1 MKTSEEIKRILW
13 EGANELRGSMDASKY
28 KDYMLGLMFYKFL
41 SDRTLDYFRR
51 FAELGEVPQ
60 EKVVEEYTACFE
72 NDEYKDLFIENIKTT
87 LGYVIQPNCLYQ
99 TWLQKIEDNT
109 FEVDDVSTS
118 LSEFERLIVG
128 TKDVND
134 FKGLFSSSIIDVS
147 NTALGE
153 DLNKRSKNIKSLI
166 SLFSDLDMISLQNG
180 DVLGDTYEYL
190 IGMFASDAGKKAGE
204 FYTPRQVSE
213 VMAQIVAKSTE
224 FHKSHPSIYDPTVG
238 SASLLLTVRKHLDG
252 DVQDDL
258 HYYGQEFN
266 TETYNLTRMNLLL
279 HGIRPEKM
287 TIKNGNTLAQDW
299 PEDPERP
306 NEGVQFDIVVM
317 NPPYSDKKW
326 NSRED
331 IPLKVNDPRFADFGV
346 LPPSSKGDFAY
357 LMHGLYHLGQKGTM
371 AIVLPHGV
379 LFRGG
384 AEAEIRKRL
393 VDKNQIDAIIGLPS
407 NLFTNTGI
415 PVCIII
421 LKKNRTLGEPI
432 QIIDASKNFVKVG
445 KNNVLQEKDIAKIV
459 DAYMYKTEI
468 AGYSH
473 VTTIDEI
480 KENEY
485 NLNIPR
491 YVEDVNKDIPE
502 DVEAHVYG
510 GIPYKNLEGL
520 TLLNQLAKDTL
531 ESSYKEIR
539 TGYIDFVKSTEEISR
554 DIFANNNVQALFT
567 HLHVS
572 LQEYI
577 EHWWK
582 QLLHS
587 NSDKNLVHVKE
598 TMLYDMKELLKRVG
612 VVDPYE
618 GYQIIAE
625 LWKTTLTHDLECILE
640 KGFYEGAKLTKPNM
654 VKKTKNKKT
663 YMVQEGW
670 IGEVIPNELLSE
682 TLFSAEREHL
692 NSIKSQLDMNIDA
705 LNEAIDKALE
715 EGTFEYDVLYECL
728 EKETSGEAKRKF
740 VKKNITNE
748 LKNYEKNSEEYV
760 LLKETEAI
768 LEQKSSIDK
777 TYKETEAE
785 LNNLVS
791 NKFSQLTNVEIEH
804 LVYCKWFD
812 GIEEAF
818 TKILKS
824 SIQSEI
830 DVIAMLRERYE
841 DTLQDMD
848 EEIARLEE
856 SLETLL
862 QDLVVIE

>member
-41 SDRTLDYFRR
+41 SDRTLDYFRK

-72 NDEYKDLFIENIKTT
+72 HDEYKDMFIENIKTT

-128 TKDVND
+128 TKDAND

-224 FHKSHPSIYDPTVG
+224 FHTSYPSIYDPTVG

-384 AEAEIRKRL
+384 TEAEIRKRL

-432 QIIDASKNFVKVG
+432 QIIDASSNFVKVG

-459 DAYMYKTEI
+459 DSYMYKTEI
-468 AGYSH
+468 VGYSH
-473 VTTIDEI
+473 VTSIDEI
-480 KENEY
+480 KKNEY

-491 YVEDVNKDIPE
+491 YVEDVNRDIPQ
-502 DVEAHVYG
+502 DVEAHLYG
-510 GIPYKNLEGL
+510 GIPYKNLKGL

-539 TGYIDFVKSTEEISR
+539 TGYIDFVKPTEEISR
-554 DIFANNNVQALFT
+554 DIFANDNVQALFNN
-567 HLHVS
+567 LHVS

-577 EHWWK
+577 ENWWK
-582 QLLHS
+582 QLLHI
-587 NSDKNLVHVKE
+587 NCDKNLVHVKE
-598 TMLYDMKELLKRVG
+598 SMLYDMKELLKRIG
-612 VVDPYE
+612 VLDPYE

-625 LWKTTLTHDLECILE
+625 LWKTTLTHDLEFILE

-670 IGEVIPNELLSE
+670 IGEVIPNELLCE
-682 TLFSAEREHL
+682 TLFGPEREHL
-692 NSIKSQLDMNIDA
+692 NSIKSQMDMNIDA
-705 LNEAIDKALE
+705 LNEVIDKALE
-715 EGTFEYDVLYECL
+715 EGTLEFDVLYECL
-728 EKETSGEAKRKF
+728 EKETTGEAKRKF

-760 LLKETEAI
+760 LLKDTEV
-768 LEQKSSIDK
+768 LLDKKSSLDK
-777 TYKETEAE
+777 KYKEAEVE
-785 LNNLVS
+785 LNILVS
-791 NKFSQLTNVEIEH
+791 NKFSQLTNAEIEH

-812 GIEEAF
+812 GVEEAF
-818 TKILKS
+818 TKILKN

-841 DTLQDMD
+841 DTLHDMD

>member
-41 SDRTLDYFRR
+41 SDRTLDYFRK

-72 NDEYKDLFIENIKTT
+72 NDKYKDMFIENIKTT

-109 FEVDDVSTS
+109 FEVDDVSNS

-128 TKDVND
+128 TKDAND

-480 KENEY
+480 KKNEY

-491 YVEDVNKDIPE
+491 YVEDVNKDIPQ
-502 DVEAHVYG
+502 DVEAHLYG

-520 TLLNQLAKDTL
+520 TVLNQLAKDIL

-539 TGYIDFVKSTEEISR
+539 SGYIDFVKPTEELSR

-567 HLHVS
+567 NLHVS

-587 NSDKNLVHVKE
+587 NNDKNLVHVKE
-598 TMLYDMKELLKRVG
+598 RMLYNMKELLKRVG
-612 VVDPYE
+612 IVDPYE

-625 LWKTTLTHDLECILE
+625 LWKTTLTHDLELILE

-663 YMVQEGW
+663 YMVQDGW

-682 TLFSAEREHL
+682 TLFTSEREHL
-692 NSIKSQLDMNIDA
+692 NSIQSQLDMNIDA

-715 EGTFEYDVLYECL
+715 EETLEYDVLYECL
-728 EKETSGEAKRKF
+728 EKEASGEAKRKF

-768 LEQKSSIDK
+768 LEEKSSIDK
-777 TYKETEAE
+777 KYKEAKIE

-791 NKFSQLTNVEIEH
+791 NKFSQLTNAEIEH

-818 TKILKS
+818 TKILKN

-841 DTLQDMD
+841 DTLHDMD
-848 EEIARLEE
+848 EEIASLEE

>member
-1 MKTSEEIKRILW
+1 MKTSEEIKRKLW

-72 NDEYKDLFIENIKTT
+72 NDEYKDMFIENIKTT

-99 TWLQKIEDNT
+99 TWLQKIENNT
-109 FEVDDVSTS
+109 FEVDDVSNS

-128 TKDVND
+128 TKDAND

-153 DLNKRSKNIKSLI
+153 DVTKRSKNIKSLI

-224 FHKSHPSIYDPTVG
+224 FHRSHPSIYDPTVG
-238 SASLLLTVRKHLDG
+238 SASLLLTVRKHLNR

-459 DAYMYKTEI
+459 DAYMYETEI

-491 YVEDVNKDIPE
+491 YVEDVNKDIPQ
-502 DVEAHVYG
+502 DVEAHLYG

-520 TLLNQLAKDTL
+520 TLLNQLVKDTL

-539 TGYIDFVKSTEEISR
+539 SGYIDFTKSTEEISR
-554 DIFANNNVQALFT
+554 DIFANNNVQALFNN
-567 HLHVS
+567 LHVS
-572 LQEYI
+572 LKEYI
-577 EHWWK
+577 ENWWE

-587 NSDKNLVHVKE
+587 NSDKNLVQVKE
-598 TMLYDMKELLKRVG
+598 SMLYDMKELLKRIG

-625 LWKTTLTHDLECILE
+625 LWKTTLAHDLEFILE

-682 TLFSAEREHL
+682 TLFNVEREHL
-692 NSIKSQLDMNIDA
+692 NSIKSQMDMNIDV
-705 LNEAIDKALE
+705 LNKTIDKALE
-715 EGTFEYDVLYECL
+715 EGTLEYDVLYECL

-748 LKNYEKNSEEYV
+748 LKSYEKNSEEYV
-760 LLKETEAI
+760 LLKDTVA
-768 LEQKSSIDK
+768 LLDQKSSIDK
-777 TYKETEAE
+777 KCKEAEAE
-785 LNNLVS
+785 LNMLVS
-791 NKFSQLTNVEIEH
+791 NKFSQLTNAEIEN
-804 LVYCKWFD
+804 LVYCKWFN
-812 GIEEAF
+812 GVEAEF
-818 TKILKS
+818 TKLLKN

-841 DTLQDMD
+841 DTLHDMD
-848 EEIARLEE
+848 NEITRLEE
-856 SLETLL
+856 SLEMLL

>member
-473 VTTIDEI
+473 VSTIDEI
-480 KENEY
+480 KEN
-485 NLNIPR
+485 
-491 YVEDVNKDIPE
+491 
-502 DVEAHVYG
+502 
-510 GIPYKNLEGL
+510 
-520 TLLNQLAKDTL
+520 
-531 ESSYKEIR
+531 
-539 TGYIDFVKSTEEISR
+539 
-554 DIFANNNVQALFT
+554 
-567 HLHVS
+567 
-572 LQEYI
+572 
-577 EHWWK
+577 
-582 QLLHS
+582 
-587 NSDKNLVHVKE
+587 
-598 TMLYDMKELLKRVG
+598 
-612 VVDPYE
+612 
-618 GYQIIAE
+618 
-625 LWKTTLTHDLECILE
+625 
-640 KGFYEGAKLTKPNM
+640 
-654 VKKTKNKKT
+654 
-663 YMVQEGW
+663 
-670 IGEVIPNELLSE
+670 
-682 TLFSAEREHL
+682 
-692 NSIKSQLDMNIDA
+692 
-705 LNEAIDKALE
+705 
-715 EGTFEYDVLYECL
+715 
-728 EKETSGEAKRKF
+728 
-740 VKKNITNE
+740 
-748 LKNYEKNSEEYV
+748 
-760 LLKETEAI
+760 
-768 LEQKSSIDK
+768 
-777 TYKETEAE
+777 
-785 LNNLVS
+785 
-791 NKFSQLTNVEIEH
+791 
-804 LVYCKWFD
+804 
-812 GIEEAF
+812 
-818 TKILKS
+818 
-824 SIQSEI
+824 
-830 DVIAMLRERYE
+830 
-841 DTLQDMD
+841 
-848 EEIARLEE
+848 
-856 SLETLL
+856 
-862 QDLVVIE
+862 

>member
-41 SDRTLDYFRR
+41 SDRTLDYFRK
-51 FAELGEVPQ
+51 FAELGEVAQ

-72 NDEYKDLFIENIKTT
+72 NDEYKDIFIENIKTT

-99 TWLQKIEDNT
+99 SWLQKIEDNT
-109 FEVDDVSTS
+109 FEVDDVSNS
-118 LSEFERLIVG
+118 LSEFERLIIG

-134 FKGLFSSSIIDVS
+134 FKGLFASSIIDVS

-224 FHKSHPSIYDPTVG
+224 FHKSNPSIYDPTVG
-238 SASLLLTVRKHLDG
+238 SASLLLTVRKHLNRE
-252 DVQDDL
+252 VQDDL

-384 AEAEIRKRL
+384 TEAEIRKRL
-393 VDKNQIDAIIGLPS
+393 VDKNQIDAIIGLPG

-459 DAYMYKTEI
+459 DAYVYKTEI

-480 KENEY
+480 KKNEY

-491 YVEDVNKDIPE
+491 YVEDVNKDVPQ
-502 DVEAHVYG
+502 DVEAHLYG
-510 GIPYKNLEGL
+510 GIPHKNLEGL

-539 TGYIDFVKSTEEISR
+539 DGYIDFTKSTEEISR
-554 DIFANNNVQALFT
+554 DIFENKKVQALFNN
-567 HLHVS
+567 LHDS

-577 EHWWK
+577 QKWWK
-582 QLLHS
+582 QLLHI
-587 NSDKNLVHVKE
+587 NSDKNLIHVKE
-598 TMLYDMKELLKRVG
+598 TMLYDMKELLKCIG

-625 LWKTTLTHDLECILE
+625 LWKGTLMHDLEFILE

-663 YMVQEGW
+663 YMAQEGW
-670 IGEVIPNELLSE
+670 IGEVIPNVLLSE
-682 TLFSAEREHL
+682 KLFSAERERL
-692 NSIKSQLDMNIDA
+692 TSIKSQMDMNIDI

-728 EKETSGEAKRKF
+728 EKEVSGEAKRKF
-740 VKKNITNE
+740 VKKNITSE

-768 LEQKSSIDK
+768 LKQKSSIDK
-777 TYKETEAE
+777 KYKEAKVE
-785 LNNLVS
+785 LNMLVS
-791 NKFSQLTNVEIEH
+791 NKFSELTNEEIEH

-812 GIEEAF
+812 GVEGVF
-818 TKILKS
+818 TKILKNT
-824 SIQSEI
+824 IQSEI
-830 DVIAMLRERYE
+830 GVITMLRERYE
-841 DTLQDMD
+841 DTLHDMD

>member
-41 SDRTLDYFRR
+41 SDRTLDYFRK
-51 FAELGEVPQ
+51 FAELGEVAQ
-60 EKVVEEYTACFE
+60 EKIVEEYTACFE
-72 NDEYKDLFIENIKTT
+72 NDEYKDMFIENIKTT

-109 FEVDDVSTS
+109 FEVDDVSNS

-128 TKDVND
+128 TKDAND

-224 FHKSHPSIYDPTVG
+224 FHKSNPSIYDPTVG
-238 SASLLLTVRKHLDG
+238 SASLLLTVRKYLDRE
-252 DVQDDL
+252 VQDDL

-331 IPLKVNDPRFADFGV
+331 IPLKVNAPRFADFGV

-393 VDKNQIDAIIGLPS
+393 VDKNQIDAIIGLPGK
-407 NLFTNTGI
+407 LFTNTGI

-421 LKKNRTLGEPI
+421 LKKNRMLSDPI
-432 QIIDASKNFVKVG
+432 QIIDASKNFIKVG

-473 VTTIDEI
+473 VTTVDEI

-491 YVEDVNKDIPE
+491 YVEDVSKDIPQ
-502 DVEAHVYG
+502 DVEAHLYG
-510 GIPYKNLEGL
+510 GIPHKNLEGL
-520 TLLNQLAKDTL
+520 TLLNQLAKGTL
-531 ESSYKEIR
+531 ERSYREMR
-539 TGYIDFVKSTEEISR
+539 SGYIDFTKSTDEISR
-554 DIFANNNVQALFT
+554 DIFANNNVQALFNN
-567 HLHVS
+567 LHVS

-577 EHWWK
+577 ENWWK
-582 QLLHS
+582 QLLHI
-587 NSDKNLVHVKE
+587 NSDKNLVQVKDS
-598 TMLYDMKELLKRVG
+598 MLYDMKELLKRVG

-625 LWKTTLTHDLECILE
+625 LWKTMLTHDLEIILE

-663 YMVQEGW
+663 YMVQDGW
-670 IGEVIPNELLSE
+670 IGEVIPNVLLSE
-682 TLFSAEREHL
+682 TLFCAERAHL
-692 NSIKSQLDMNIDA
+692 NSIKSQADMNIDI
-705 LNEAIDKALE
+705 LNEVIDKALE
-715 EGTFEYDVLYECL
+715 EGTLEYDVLYECL

-760 LLKETEAI
+760 LLKETEA
-768 LEQKSSIDK
+768 LLTQKSSFDK
-777 TYKETEAE
+777 KCKEAEAE
-785 LNNLVS
+785 LNTLVS
-791 NKFSQLTNVEIEH
+791 NKFSQLTNAEVEH

-812 GIEEAF
+812 GVEEAF
-818 TKILKS
+818 TKVLKK
-824 SIQSEI
+824 SIQYEI

-841 DTLQDMD
+841 DTLHDMD
-848 EEIARLEE
+848 EEIERLEE

>member
-1 MKTSEEIKRILW
+1 
-13 EGANELRGSMDASKY
+13 
-28 KDYMLGLMFYKFL
+28 
-41 SDRTLDYFRR
+41 
-51 FAELGEVPQ
+51 
-60 EKVVEEYTACFE
+60 
-72 NDEYKDLFIENIKTT
+72 
-87 LGYVIQPNCLYQ
+87 
-99 TWLQKIEDNT
+99 
-109 FEVDDVSTS
+109 
-118 LSEFERLIVG
+118 
-128 TKDVND
+128 
-134 FKGLFSSSIIDVS
+134 
-147 NTALGE
+147 
-153 DLNKRSKNIKSLI
+153 
-166 SLFSDLDMISLQNG
+166 MISLQNG

-224 FHKSHPSIYDPTVG
+224 FHRSNPSIYDPTVG
-238 SASLLLTVRKHLDG
+238 SASLLLTVRKHLNRE
-252 DVQDDL
+252 VQDDL

-393 VDKNQIDAIIGLPS
+393 VDKNQIDAIIGLPG

-432 QIIDASKNFVKVG
+432 QIIDASKNFEKVG

-491 YVEDVNKDIPE
+491 YVEDVNKDIPQ
-502 DVEAHVYG
+502 DVEAHLYG
-510 GIPYKNLEGL
+510 GIPHKNLEGL

-531 ESSYKEIR
+531 ESSYEEIR
-539 TGYIDFVKSTEEISR
+539 TAYIGFTKSTEEINR
-554 DIFANNNVQALFT
+554 DIFENKNVQDLFNN
-567 HLHVS
+567 LHDS

-577 EHWWK
+577 QKWWK
-582 QLLHS
+582 QLLHI
-587 NSDKNLVHVKE
+587 NSDKNLMHVKE
-598 TMLYDMKELLKRVG
+598 TMLYDMKELLKRIG

-625 LWKTTLTHDLECILE
+625 LWKSTLTHDLELILE
-640 KGFYEGAKLTKPNM
+640 KGFHEGAKLTKPNM

-705 LNEAIDKALE
+705 LNEVIDKALE
-715 EGTFEYDVLYECL
+715 EGTLEFDVLYECL

-740 VKKNITNE
+740 VKKNIINE

-760 LLKETEAI
+760 LLKETETL
-768 LEQKSSIDK
+768 LEQKSATDK
-777 TYKETEAE
+777 KCKEAE
-785 LNNLVS
+785 VELNILVS
-791 NKFSQLTNVEIEH
+791 DKFSQLTNAEIEH

-812 GIEEAF
+812 GVEEAF
-818 TKILKS
+818 TKILKN

-841 DTLQDMD
+841 DTLHDMD
-848 EEIARLEE
+848 EEIERLEE

>member
-1 MKTSEEIKRILW
+1 M
-13 EGANELRGSMDASKY
+13 
-28 KDYMLGLMFYKFL
+28 
-41 SDRTLDYFRR
+41 
-51 FAELGEVPQ
+51 
-60 EKVVEEYTACFE
+60 
-72 NDEYKDLFIENIKTT
+72 
-87 LGYVIQPNCLYQ
+87 
-99 TWLQKIEDNT
+99 
-109 FEVDDVSTS
+109 
-118 LSEFERLIVG
+118 
-128 TKDVND
+128 
-134 FKGLFSSSIIDVS
+134 
-147 NTALGE
+147 
-153 DLNKRSKNIKSLI
+153 
-166 SLFSDLDMISLQNG
+166 
-180 DVLGDTYEYL
+180 
-190 IGMFASDAGKKAGE
+190 
-204 FYTPRQVSE
+204 
-213 VMAQIVAKSTE
+213 
-224 FHKSHPSIYDPTVG
+224 
-238 SASLLLTVRKHLDG
+238 
-252 DVQDDL
+252 
-258 HYYGQEFN
+258 
-266 TETYNLTRMNLLL
+266 
-279 HGIRPEKM
+279 
-287 TIKNGNTLAQDW
+287 
-299 PEDPERP
+299 
-306 NEGVQFDIVVM
+306 
-317 NPPYSDKKW
+317 
-326 NSRED
+326 
-331 IPLKVNDPRFADFGV
+331 
-346 LPPSSKGDFAY
+346 
-357 LMHGLYHLGQKGTM
+357 
-371 AIVLPHGV
+371 
-379 LFRGG
+379 
-384 AEAEIRKRL
+384 
-393 VDKNQIDAIIGLPS
+393 
-407 NLFTNTGI
+407 
-415 PVCIII
+415 
-421 LKKNRTLGEPI
+421 
-432 QIIDASKNFVKVG
+432 KVG

-491 YVEDVNKDIPE
+491 YVEDVNKDIPQ
-502 DVEAHVYG
+502 DMEAHVYG
-510 GIPYKNLEGL
+510 GIPHKNLEGL

-539 TGYIDFVKSTEEISR
+539 SGYIDFTKSTEEISR
-554 DIFANNNVQALFT
+554 DIFANNNVQALFDN
-567 HLHVS
+567 LHVS

-654 VKKTKNKKT
+654 VKKTKNKKI

-670 IGEVIPNELLSE
+670 IGEVIPNELVSK

-715 EGTFEYDVLYECL
+715 EGTLEYDVLYECL

-740 VKKNITNE
+740 VKKNITKE

-760 LLKETEAI
+760 LLKEIEAI

-777 TYKETEAE
+777 TYKEAEVE

-791 NKFSQLTNVEIEH
+791 NKFSQLTNAEIEH

>member
-41 SDRTLDYFRR
+41 SDRTLDYFRK

-60 EKVVEEYTACFE
+60 ATVVEEYTACFE
-72 NDEYKDLFIENIKTT
+72 TNEYKDMFIENIKTT

-134 FKGLFSSSIIDVS
+134 FKGLFSSSIIDVT

-166 SLFSDLDMISLQNG
+166 TLFADLDMISLQNG

-224 FHKSHPSIYDPTVG
+224 FHKSNPSIYDPTVG

-306 NEGVQFDIVVM
+306 NEGVQFDVVVM

-384 AEAEIRKRL
+384 TEAEIRKRL

-421 LKKNRTLGEPI
+421 LKKNRMLGDPI

-491 YVEDVNKDIPE
+491 YVEDVNQDIPH

-520 TLLNQLAKDTL
+520 TLLHQLAKDTL
-531 ESSYKEIR
+531 QGSYQEVR
-539 TGYIDFVKSTEEISR
+539 TGYITFTKSTEELR
-554 DIFANNNVQALFT
+554 QAIFENNNVQALFH
-567 HLHVS
+567 HLHDS
-572 LQEYI
+572 LQSYLAS
-577 EHWWK
+577 WWEK
-582 QLLHS
+582 LLRIDGDTQLMHM
-587 NSDKNLVHVKE
+587 KE
-598 TMLYDMKELLKRVG
+598 SMLNQMKELLEHVG

-618 GYQIIAE
+618 GYQIMAE
-625 LWKTTLTHDLECILE
+625 LWKTTLTHDLEFILE
-640 KGFYEGAKLTKPNM
+640 KGFYEGAKLTKPKM

-670 IGEVIPNELLSE
+670 IGEVIPNELLSK
-682 TLFSAEREHL
+682 TLFRAEREHVQ
-692 NSIKSQLDMNIDA
+692 SIKSQIDANIDTV
-705 LNEAIDKALE
+705 NETIDKALE

-728 EKETSGEAKRKF
+728 EKETTGEAKRKF
-740 VKKNITNE
+740 VKKTITNE
-748 LKNYEKNSEEYV
+748 LKNYEKNSAEYV

-768 LEQKSSIDK
+768 LDQKSSLEK
-777 TYKETEAE
+777 QYKEGEAE
-785 LNNLVS
+785 LNMLVS
-791 NKFSQLTNVEIEH
+791 NTFSQLTNAEIEQ
-804 LVYCKWFD
+804 LVYRKWFD
-812 GIEEAF
+812 GVEEAF
-818 TKILKS
+818 TKILKH

>member
-41 SDRTLDYFRR
+41 SDRTLDYFRK

-72 NDEYKDLFIENIKTT
+72 DNEYKDLFIENIKTT

-384 AEAEIRKRL
+384 AETEIRKRL

-480 KENEY
+480 KKNEY

-491 YVEDVNKDIPE
+491 YVEDVNKDIPQ

-539 TGYIDFVKSTEEISR
+539 AGYIDFVKPTEEISR
-554 DIFANNNVQALFT
+554 DIFENKNVQALFT
-567 HLHVS
+567 HLHAS

-598 TMLYDMKELLKRVG
+598 RMLYDMKELLKRVG

-654 VKKTKNKKT
+654 VKKTKNKKI

-670 IGEVIPNELLSE
+670 IGEVIPNELVSK

-692 NSIKSQLDMNIDA
+692 NSIKFQLDMNIDA

-715 EGTFEYDVLYECL
+715 EGTLEYDVLYECL
-728 EKETSGEAKRKF
+728 EKEATGEAKRKF

-748 LKNYEKNSEEYV
+748 LKNCEKNSEEYV

-777 TYKETEAE
+777 TYKEAEAE

-791 NKFSQLTNVEIEH
+791 NKFSQLTNAEIEH

-818 TKILKS
+818 TKILKH

-841 DTLQDMD
+841 DTLHDMD

>member
-41 SDRTLDYFRR
+41 SDRTLDYFRK

-109 FEVDDVSTS
+109 FEVDDVSNS

-252 DVQDDL
+252 EVQDDL

-459 DAYMYKTEI
+459 DAYMYKIEI

-480 KENEY
+480 KKNEY

-491 YVEDVNKDIPE
+491 YVEDVNKDIPQ

-510 GIPYKNLEGL
+510 GIPHKNLEGL

-539 TGYIDFVKSTEEISR
+539 SGYIDFTKSTEEISR
-554 DIFANNNVQALFT
+554 DIFANKNVQALFT

-598 TMLYDMKELLKRVG
+598 RMLYDMKELLKRVG

-670 IGEVIPNELLSE
+670 IGEVIPNELLSK
-682 TLFSAEREHL
+682 TLFSAEREYL
-692 NSIKSQLDMNIDA
+692 NSITSQLDRNIDA

-728 EKETSGEAKRKF
+728 EKEMSGEAKRKF

-777 TYKETEAE
+777 TYKEAEAE

-791 NKFSQLTNVEIEH
+791 NKFSQLTNAEIEH

-818 TKILKS
+818 TKILKH

-841 DTLQDMD
+841 DTLHDID

>member
-41 SDRTLDYFRR
+41 SDRTLDYYRK

-72 NDEYKDLFIENIKTT
+72 NNKYKDMFIENIKTT

-109 FEVDDVSTS
+109 FEVDDVSNS

-331 IPLKVNDPRFADFGV
+331 SPLKVNDPRFADFGV

-480 KENEY
+480 KKNEY

-491 YVEDVNKDIPE
+491 YVEDVNKDIPQ
-502 DVEAHVYG
+502 DVEAHLYG

-520 TLLNQLAKDTL
+520 ILLNQLAKDTL

-539 TGYIDFVKSTEEISR
+539 TGYIDFTKSTEEISR
-554 DIFANNNVQALFT
+554 DIFANNNVQTLFNN
-567 HLHVS
+567 LHVS
-572 LQEYI
+572 LKEYI
-577 EHWWK
+577 ENWWK
-582 QLLHS
+582 QLL
-587 NSDKNLVHVKE
+587 NINGDKNLMYVKE

-670 IGEVIPNELLSE
+670 IGEVIPNELLSK

-692 NSIKSQLDMNIDA
+692 HSIKSQLDMNIDA

-728 EKETSGEAKRKF
+728 EKEATGEAKRKF

-760 LLKETEAI
+760 LLKETEAL

-777 TYKETEAE
+777 TYKEAEAE

-791 NKFSQLTNVEIEH
+791 NKFSHLTNAEIEH

-812 GIEEAF
+812 GVEEAF
-818 TKILKS
+818 TKILKH

>member
-41 SDRTLDYFRR
+41 SDRTLDYFRK

-72 NDEYKDLFIENIKTT
+72 NNEYKDIFIENIKTT

-99 TWLQKIEDNT
+99 RWLQKIEDNT

-134 FKGLFSSSIIDVS
+134 FKGLFSSSIIDVT

-224 FHKSHPSIYDPTVG
+224 FHKSNPSIYDPTVG

-357 LMHGLYHLGQKGTM
+357 LMHGLYHLGQNGTM

-384 AEAEIRKRL
+384 TEAEIRKRL

-421 LKKNRTLGEPI
+421 LKKNRVLGDPI
-432 QIIDASKNFVKVG
+432 QIIDSSRNFVKVG

-459 DAYMYKTEI
+459 DTYMYKAELV
-468 AGYSH
+468 GYSH
-473 VTTIDEI
+473 VTTIDEV
-480 KENEY
+480 KKNEY

-491 YVEDVNKDIPE
+491 YVEDVNQDIPH

-531 ESSYKEIR
+531 ESSYREIR
-539 TGYIDFVKSTEEISR
+539 AGYIDFTKSIEEISR
-554 DIFANNNVQALFT
+554 DIFANNNVQALFDT
-567 HLHVS
+567 LHDN
-572 LQEYI
+572 LQDYI
-577 EHWWK
+577 QNWWK
-582 QLLHS
+582 QLLHI
-587 NSDKNLVHVKE
+587 NSDKNLMHVKE
-598 TMLYDMKELLKRVG
+598 TMLHELKELLKCVG

-625 LWKTTLTHDLECILE
+625 LWKTTLIHDLEFILE

-682 TLFSAEREHL
+682 TLFHAERTHVQ
-692 NSIKSQLDMNIDA
+692 SIKSQIDANIDIV
-705 LNEAIDKALE
+705 NETIDKALE

-728 EKETSGEAKRKF
+728 EKEATGEAKRKF
-740 VKKNITNE
+740 VKKNITGE
-748 LKNYEKNSEEYV
+748 LKNYEKNSTEYV

-768 LEQKSSIDK
+768 LDQKSSLEK
-777 TYKETEAE
+777 KYKEAETE
-785 LNNLVS
+785 LKMLVS
-791 NKFSQLTNVEIEH
+791 NKFSQLTNAEIEH

-818 TKILKS
+818 TKILKH

>member
-41 SDRTLDYFRR
+41 SDRTLDYFRK

-60 EKVVEEYTACFE
+60 EKVVEEYTAYFE
-72 NDEYKDLFIENIKTT
+72 NDEYKDMFIENIKTT

-99 TWLQKIEDNT
+99 TWLQKIEDNS
-109 FEVDDVSTS
+109 FVVDDVSNS
-118 LSEFERLIVG
+118 LTEFERLIVG
-128 TKDVND
+128 TKDAND
-134 FKGLFSSSIIDVS
+134 FRGLFSSSIIDVR

-153 DLNKRSKNIKSLI
+153 DLNKRRKNIMSLI

-224 FHKSHPSIYDPTVG
+224 FHKSNPSIYDPTVG

-252 DVQDDL
+252 EVQDDL

-393 VDKNQIDAIIGLPS
+393 VVKNQIDAIIGLPS

-459 DAYMYKTEI
+459 DAYMYKTEVV
-468 AGYSH
+468 GYSH

-491 YVEDVNKDIPE
+491 YVEDVNKDIPQ
-502 DVEAHVYG
+502 DVEAHLYG
-510 GIPYKNLEGL
+510 GIPYKNLERL

-539 TGYIDFVKSTEEISR
+539 YGYIDFTKSTEEISR
-554 DIFANNNVQALFT
+554 DILANNNVQTLFNN
-567 HLHVS
+567 LHVS
-572 LQEYI
+572 LKEYI
-577 EHWWK
+577 ENWWK
-582 QLLHS
+582 QLL
-587 NSDKNLVHVKE
+587 NINGDKNLMYVKE

-625 LWKTTLTHDLECILE
+625 LWKTTLTHDLELILE

-692 NSIKSQLDMNIDA
+692 NSIKSQLDMSIDT
-705 LNEAIDKALE
+705 LNEAIDKTLE
-715 EGTFEYDVLYECL
+715 EGTLEYDVLYECL
-728 EKETSGEAKRKF
+728 EKEVSGEVKRKF
-740 VKKNITNE
+740 VKKNITKE
-748 LKNYEKNSEEYV
+748 IKNYEKNSEEYV
-760 LLKETEAI
+760 LLKETEA
-768 LEQKSSIDK
+768 LLAQKASIDK
-777 TYKETEAE
+777 KCKEAETE
-785 LNNLVS
+785 LNMLVS
-791 NKFSQLTNVEIEH
+791 NKFSQLTNAEIEH
-804 LVYCKWFD
+804 LVYRKWFD
-812 GIEEAF
+812 GVEKEF
-818 TKILKS
+818 TKILKN

-830 DVIAMLRERYE
+830 DAITILRERYE
-841 DTLQDMD
+841 DTLHDMD
-848 EEIARLEE
+848 EKIERLED
-856 SLETLL
+856 SLEALL

>member
-72 NDEYKDLFIENIKTT
+72 DNEYKDMFIENIKTT

-109 FEVDDVSTS
+109 FEVDDVSNS

-357 LMHGLYHLGQKGTM
+357 LMHGLYHLGQRGTM

-480 KENEY
+480 KKNEY

-491 YVEDVNKDIPE
+491 YVEDVNKDIPQ

-539 TGYIDFVKSTEEISR
+539 SGYIDFVKPIEEISR

-598 TMLYDMKELLKRVG
+598 CMLYDMKELLKRVG

-670 IGEVIPNELLSE
+670 VGEVIPNELVFE

-692 NSIKSQLDMNIDA
+692 NSIKSQLDRNIDA

-715 EGTFEYDVLYECL
+715 EGTLEFDVLYECL

-760 LLKETEAI
+760 LLKETEAL

-777 TYKETEAE
+777 TYKEAEVE
-785 LNNLVS
+785 LNILIS
-791 NKFSQLTNVEIEH
+791 NKFSQLTNAEIEH

-818 TKILKS
+818 TKILKN

-841 DTLQDMD
+841 DTLHDMD
-848 EEIARLEE
+848 EEIERLED

>member
-41 SDRTLDYFRR
+41 SDRTLDYFRK
-51 FAELGEVPQ
+51 FVELGEVPQ
-60 EKVVEEYTACFE
+60 EKVVEDYKACFE
-72 NDEYKDLFIENIKTT
+72 NDEYKDMFIENIKTT

-109 FEVDDVSTS
+109 FEVDDVSNS

-128 TKDVND
+128 TKDAND

-279 HGIRPEKM
+279 HGIRPEKI

-480 KENEY
+480 KKNEY

-491 YVEDVNKDIPE
+491 YVEDVNKDIPQ
-502 DVEAHVYG
+502 DVEAHLYG

-520 TLLNQLAKDTL
+520 TVLNQLAKDIL

-539 TGYIDFVKSTEEISR
+539 SGYIDFVKPTEELSR

-567 HLHVS
+567 NLHVS

-587 NSDKNLVHVKE
+587 NNDKNLVHVKE
-598 TMLYDMKELLKRVG
+598 RMLYDMKELLKHIG
-612 VVDPYE
+612 IVDPYE

-625 LWKTTLTHDLECILE
+625 LWKTTLTHDLEFILE

-670 IGEVIPNELLSE
+670 IGEVIPNELLSKI
-682 TLFSAEREHL
+682 LFSAEREHL

-715 EGTFEYDVLYECL
+715 EGTLEYDVLYECL
-728 EKETSGEAKRKF
+728 EKEATGEAKRKF

-768 LEQKSSIDK
+768 LEEKSSIDK
-777 TYKETEAE
+777 KYKEAEVE
-785 LNNLVS
+785 LNNLIS
-791 NKFSQLTNVEIEH
+791 NKFSQLTNAEIEH

-841 DTLQDMD
+841 DTLYDMD

>member
-41 SDRTLDYFRR
+41 SDRTLDYFRK

-72 NDEYKDLFIENIKTT
+72 NDEYKDMFIENIKTT

-109 FEVDDVSTS
+109 FEVDDVSNS

-128 TKDVND
+128 TKDAND

-213 VMAQIVAKSTE
+213 VTAQIVAKSTE
-224 FHKSHPSIYDPTVG
+224 FHKANPSIYDPTVG

-299 PEDPERP
+299 PEDPERL

-384 AEAEIRKRL
+384 AETEIRKRL

-421 LKKNRTLGEPI
+421 LKKNRTLGDPI

-480 KENEY
+480 KKNEY

-491 YVEDVNKDIPE
+491 YVEDVNKDIPQ
-502 DVEAHVYG
+502 DVEAHVCG

-539 TGYIDFVKSTEEISR
+539 TGYIDFVKSIEEISR
-554 DIFANNNVQALFT
+554 DIFANKNVQALFT

-598 TMLYDMKELLKRVG
+598 RMLYDMKELLKCVG

-670 IGEVIPNELLSE
+670 IGEVIPNELVSE

-692 NSIKSQLDMNIDA
+692 NSIKSQLDRNIDA

-777 TYKETEAE
+777 TYKEAEAE

-841 DTLQDMD
+841 DTLHDMD

>member
-41 SDRTLDYFRR
+41 SDRTLDYFRK
-51 FAELGEVPQ
+51 FAELGEVAQ
-60 EKVVEEYTACFE
+60 EKVVEEYTACCE
-72 NDEYKDLFIENIKTT
+72 NDKYKDMFIENIKTT

-109 FEVDDVSTS
+109 FEVDDVSNS

-128 TKDVND
+128 TKDAND

-153 DLNKRSKNIKSLI
+153 DLTKRSKNIKSLI

-224 FHKSHPSIYDPTVG
+224 FHKSKPSIYDPTVG
-238 SASLLLTVRKHLDG
+238 SASLLLTVRKHLNRE
-252 DVQDDL
+252 VQDDL

-331 IPLKVNDPRFADFGV
+331 IPLKVNDPRFADFGI

-393 VDKNQIDAIIGLPS
+393 VDKNQIDAIIGLPG

-459 DAYMYKTEI
+459 DAYIYKTDI

-480 KENEY
+480 KKNEY

-491 YVEDVNKDIPE
+491 YVEDVNKDIPQ
-502 DVEAHVYG
+502 DVEAHLYG
-510 GIPYKNLEGL
+510 GIPHKNLEGL
-520 TLLNQLAKDTL
+520 TLLN
-531 ESSYKEIR
+531 
-539 TGYIDFVKSTEEISR
+539 
-554 DIFANNNVQALFT
+554 
-567 HLHVS
+567 
-572 LQEYI
+572 
-577 EHWWK
+577 
-582 QLLHS
+582 
-587 NSDKNLVHVKE
+587 
-598 TMLYDMKELLKRVG
+598 
-612 VVDPYE
+612 
-618 GYQIIAE
+618 
-625 LWKTTLTHDLECILE
+625 
-640 KGFYEGAKLTKPNM
+640 
-654 VKKTKNKKT
+654 
-663 YMVQEGW
+663 
-670 IGEVIPNELLSE
+670 
-682 TLFSAEREHL
+682 
-692 NSIKSQLDMNIDA
+692 
-705 LNEAIDKALE
+705 
-715 EGTFEYDVLYECL
+715 
-728 EKETSGEAKRKF
+728 
-740 VKKNITNE
+740 
-748 LKNYEKNSEEYV
+748 
-760 LLKETEAI
+760 
-768 LEQKSSIDK
+768 
-777 TYKETEAE
+777 
-785 LNNLVS
+785 
-791 NKFSQLTNVEIEH
+791 
-804 LVYCKWFD
+804 
-812 GIEEAF
+812 
-818 TKILKS
+818 
-824 SIQSEI
+824 
-830 DVIAMLRERYE
+830 
-841 DTLQDMD
+841 
-848 EEIARLEE
+848 
-856 SLETLL
+856 
-862 QDLVVIE
+862 